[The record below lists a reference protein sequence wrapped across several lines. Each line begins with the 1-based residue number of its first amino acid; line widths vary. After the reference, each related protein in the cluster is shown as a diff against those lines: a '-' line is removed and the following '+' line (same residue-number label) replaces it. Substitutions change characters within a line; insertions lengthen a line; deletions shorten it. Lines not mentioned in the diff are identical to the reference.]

1 MGRKRGAMR
10 SAMTRLA
17 KQRTKKSPMNIPAK
31 VTLAPR
37 IVRKAFALPRE
48 SNQR

>member
-1 MGRKRGAMR
+1 MR

-17 KQRTKKSPMNIPAK
+17 KQRTKKMPMKITAR
-31 VTLAPR
+31 LIFAPR
-37 IVRKAFALPRE
+37 IVRNVWPWPSE